1 MSSDK
6 NNSTLQVPKCVMDP
20 QNSSS
25 AYINPGNIDYS
36 IIKNYF
42 PNQTFPSQSFMN
54 FPVDMNFQQNQNYQS
69 NNFSIFPFI

>member
-6 NNSTLQVPKCVMDP
+6 NPTALPVSKSLIDP
-20 QNSSS
+20 QNPSS

-42 PNQTFPSQSFMN
+42 PNQTFPGQSFMN
-54 FPVDMNFQQNQNYQS
+54 FPVDMNFQQNQNYQA
-69 NNFSIFPFI
+69 NNFSKLSFI